1 VGEKTRRALADGS
14 FPPYPRWPTPS
25 RVGLGWGPVCVPGGL
40 ARFARTSE
48 SPRDRSPILLVHLFD
63 PNRMRGRLGG
73 ESEDDQSGLGGMRRM
88 SRLAWNL
95 GDGPE
100 RLS

>member
-1 VGEKTRRALADGS
+1 VTEGK
-14 FPPYPRWPTPS
+14 S
-25 RVGLGWGPVCVPGGL
+25 RLVVKLGDVPIT
-40 ARFARTSE
+40 ATDE
-48 SPRDRSPILLVHLFD
+48 VV
-63 PNRMRGRLGG
+63 
-73 ESEDDQSGLGGMRRM
+73 ERM

>member
-1 VGEKTRRALADGS
+1 LTTSTACIVAVGDARRSIVAEFGS
-14 FPPYPRWPTPS
+14 VT
-25 RVGLGWGPVCVPGGL
+25 
-40 ARFARTSE
+40 AT
-48 SPRDRSPILLVHLFD
+48 
-63 PNRMRGRLGG
+63 
-73 ESEDDQSGLGGMRRM
+73 RM